1 MTKPKL
7 IAAFCA
13 VLYFIQAFL
22 HFLILLGLPL
32 GGFFF
37 GGLYTVFPLWL
48 RPANLFFALIWSFFA
63 YFYLIYG
70 QNSSKPLAQSKAE
83 SRHGNNDR
91 AVFISNR
98 F

>member
-1 MTKPKL
+1 MAKPKL

-37 GGLYTVFPLWL
+37 GGLYTVFPFWL
-48 RPANLFFALIWSFFA
+48 RPANLFFALIGHFL
-63 YFYLIYG
+63 LI
-70 QNSSKPLAQSKAE
+70 
-83 SRHGNNDR
+83 
-91 AVFISNR
+91 FT
-98 F
+98 

>member
-37 GGLYTVFPLWL
+37 RRTLHGLSVLAKTSQSLFRPDLVIFCLFLLDLW
-48 RPANLFFALIWSFFA
+48 A
-63 YFYLIYG
+63 
-70 QNSSKPLAQSKAE
+70 NSSKPLAQSKAE
-83 SRHGNNDR
+83 SRYDDNDR
-91 AVFISNR
+91 LVFISNR